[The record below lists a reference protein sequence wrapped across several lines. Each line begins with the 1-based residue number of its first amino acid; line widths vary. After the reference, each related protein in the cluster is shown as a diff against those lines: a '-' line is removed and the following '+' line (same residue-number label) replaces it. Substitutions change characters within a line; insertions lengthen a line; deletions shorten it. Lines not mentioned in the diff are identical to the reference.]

1 MIARAMNK
9 AGRRSER
16 GFTLLEVVCVI
27 GIMAMLTTL
36 VVPLF
41 PHGTSRAQLQ
51 SYAMAAAALLKS
63 DRDAAIVEGR
73 AVATEL
79 YAASHMIRSGAS
91 DHVVEIPSDVKLDH
105 LARVQMQLTIDNGNQ
120 SFDFSRPGVSC
131 GGAITLTRVG
141 FGYQIRVNWLTGGV
155 EIVAF
160 DPA

>member
-1 MIARAMNK
+1 MNK

-27 GIMAMLTTL
+27 GIMAMLATL

-91 DHVVEIPSDVKLDH
+91 DHVVEIPSDVKFDTL
-105 LARVQMQLTIDNGNQ
+105 LASKCSDYRRQ
-120 SFDFSRPGVSC
+120 SVIRFFSSGMSC